1 MYIKCIVQCAAF
13 NVHVQCVLFRN
24 RCAVYNVIVDGVL
37 SSVHWGLFI
46 LRNVQWT
53 LFITL
58 FSSVSCAVC
67 TVGSA
72 SLFSP
77 VRCALCSLRNVHCV
91 HCEMCIILSSNVCCA
106 VCIEKCV
113 SPICVVQHNLCC
125 SHCGMCIV
133 CIVKWML
140 YCSHCG
146 MCIPPCRFTL
156 RSRCHL
162 SISLH
167 RPLNNWHKINTKHK
181 HGTWTVGTYYQ
192 PQKFKE
198 PKLQFD
204 LSMFGFGTA
213 WGHPSCQFWIDSL
226 KQPFHFTWYLEVWFR
241 VTQTWGILMII
252 WPDTWKTGIYEKLAH
267 VWATCAVNFLR
278 QGGDFVSTHPCQ

>member
-1 MYIKCIVQCAAF
+1 MNIVHHSFLQCVVCSLHSGKCFTLLSSAVCIVLIEKRALCALW
-13 NVHVQCVLFRN
+13 NVHHPFLQCVLCCLHWEMCFSN
-24 RCAVYNVIVDGVL
+24 LCCAAQFVL
-37 SSVHWGLFI
+37 F
-46 LRNVQWT
+46 
-53 LFITL
+53 
-58 FSSVSCAVC
+58 
-67 TVGSA
+67 
-72 SLFSP
+72 
-77 VRCALCSLRNVHCV
+77 ALWNVHCV
-91 HCEMCIILSSNVCCA
+91 HCEMD
-106 VCIEKCV
+106 
-113 SPICVVQHNLCC
+113 VVL
-125 SHCGMCIV
+125 
-133 CIVKWML
+133 L

-204 LSMFGFGTA
+204 LSIFGFGTA

-252 WPDTWKTGIYEKLAH
+252 WPDTCKTGIYEKLAH

-278 QGGDFVSTHPCQ
+278 QHRLTLSWRIHSNGVPPCEHKIELEGWSDKFNLCMTVALI